1 MVYNKKLHKKLKSGL
16 EANFCRILHFININ
30 VNLRRTTS
38 KFLTEL
44 KGVKMKFKLLSK
56 LLVVVLAATIPGVIA
71 TAPSNAIGT
80 TLYTS
85 PQWNK
90 ILKDAKGQ
98 TVNWYMWGGSTAI
111 NTFVNDYIGA
121 EAKKFGVTLNQ
132 VKLNATVDAVNKVLG
147 EKQAGNTTKGSVD
160 MIWINGE
167 NFATGR
173 QANIWHCDWATKLP
187 SARFVDWTSSS
198 VNSDFGLP
206 VDGCEAP
213 WATASSG
220 LVYDSKVIP
229 RSAVAT
235 LDGFIAWV
243 KANPGKFTYP
253 APPDFN
259 GSMTVRR
266 LFYHANGGFSN
277 FLGAYDATKF
287 TPAMAKLATF
297 LNDLEPSLWRKGATY
312 PANIGDLEKLYAN
325 GEISAYLNYGALSS
339 FTNVDK
345 GLFPKSTRVTAFRE
359 GMIGN
364 ISYVTVPFNSP
375 NKAGAQ
381 VIANILQTPAAQ
393 LKMQKDGVIGSP
405 AIVMNKT
412 PLSGQYRAL
421 PIHPSSTSP
430 ATLARNAN
438 PELTAAWLRAIDAGW
453 VKDVQQR

>member
-1 MVYNKKLHKKLKSGL
+1 MLIYAEQHQSSWV
-16 EANFCRILHFININ
+16 
-30 VNLRRTTS
+30 
-38 KFLTEL
+38 EL
-44 KGVKMKFKLLSK
+44 KGVRMRFKLLSK

-80 TLYTS
+80 KTYTS
-85 PQWNK
+85 IQWNK
-90 ILKDAKGQ
+90 ILKEAKGQ
-98 TVNWYMWGGSTAI
+98 TVNWYMWGGGTAI
-111 NTFVNDYIGA
+111 NTYVNDYIGA
-121 EAKKFGVTLNQ
+121 EAKASQNYSTNL
-132 VKLNATVDAVNKVLG
+132 NKVLG
-147 EKQAGNTTKGSVD
+147 EKQAGNATNGAVD

-173 QANIWHCDWATKLP
+173 QADIWHCDWATKLP
-187 SARFVDWTSSS
+187 NAKYVDWTSSS

-229 RSAVAT
+229 KAAVAS
-235 LDGFIAWV
+235 LDAFIAWV

-277 FLGAYDATKF
+277 FLGAYDASKF
-287 TPAMAKLATF
+287 TPAMAKAATF
-297 LNDLEPSLWRKGATY
+297 LNDLKPALWRKGTTY

-325 GEISAYLNYGALSS
+325 GEISAYLNYGALAS

-345 GLFPKSTRVTAFRE
+345 GLFPKTTRVTAFKE

-364 ISYVTVPFNSP
+364 ISYVTIPYNSP

-381 VIANILQTPAAQ
+381 VIANIMQSPAAQ
-393 LKMQKDGVIGSP
+393 LKMQVDGVIGSP
-405 AIVMNKT
+405 AIVMAKT
-412 PLSGQYRAL
+412 PLAAKYRVL
-421 PIHPSSTSP
+421 PVHPSSTSP
-430 ATLARNAN
+430 SVLAKNAN
-438 PELTAAWLRAIDAGW
+438 PELTSAWLKAIDNGW
-453 VKDVQQR
+453 IKDVQQK

>member
-1 MVYNKKLHKKLKSGL
+1 V
-16 EANFCRILHFININ
+16 
-30 VNLRRTTS
+30 
-38 KFLTEL
+38 EL
-44 KGVKMKFKLLSK
+44 KGVRMRFKLLSK

-80 TLYTS
+80 KTYTS
-85 PQWNK
+85 IQWNK
-90 ILKDAKGQ
+90 ILKEAKGQ
-98 TVNWYMWGGSTAI
+98 TVNWYMWGGGTAI
-111 NTFVNDYIGA
+111 NTYVNDYIGA
-121 EAKKFGVTLNQ
+121 EAKKLGVTLNQ
-132 VKLNATVDAVNKVLG
+132 VKLNATAEAVNKVLG
-147 EKQAGNTTKGSVD
+147 EKQAGNATSGAVD

-173 QANIWHCDWATKLP
+173 QADIWHCDWATKLP
-187 SARFVDWTSSS
+187 NAKYVDWTSSS

-229 RSAVAT
+229 KAAVAS
-235 LDGFIAWV
+235 LDAFIAWV

-277 FLGAYDATKF
+277 FLGAYDASKF
-287 TPAMAKLATF
+287 TPAMAKAATF
-297 LNDLEPSLWRKGATY
+297 LNDLKPALWRKGTTY

-325 GEISAYLNYGALSS
+325 GEISAYLNYGALAS

-345 GLFPKSTRVTAFRE
+345 GLFPKTTRVTAFKE

-364 ISYVTVPFNSP
+364 ISYVTIPYNSP

-381 VIANILQTPAAQ
+381 VIANIMQSPAAQ
-393 LKMQKDGVIGSP
+393 LKMQVDGVIGSP
-405 AIVMNKT
+405 AIVMAKT
-412 PLSGQYRAL
+412 PLAAKYRVL
-421 PIHPSSTSP
+421 PVHPSSTSP
-430 ATLARNAN
+430 SVLAKNAN
-438 PELTAAWLRAIDAGW
+438 PELTSAWLKAIDNGW
-453 VKDVQQR
+453 IKDVQQK

>member
-1 MVYNKKLHKKLKSGL
+1 M
-16 EANFCRILHFININ
+16 R
-30 VNLRRTTS
+30 
-38 KFLTEL
+38 
-44 KGVKMKFKLLSK
+44 FKLLSK

-80 TLYTS
+80 KTYTS
-85 PQWNK
+85 IQWNK
-90 ILKDAKGQ
+90 ILKEAKGQ
-98 TVNWYMWGGSTAI
+98 TVNWYMWGGGTAI
-111 NTFVNDYIGA
+111 NTYVNDYIGA
-121 EAKKFGVTLNQ
+121 EAKKLGVTLNQ
-132 VKLNATVDAVNKVLG
+132 VKLNATAEAVNKVLG
-147 EKQAGNTTKGSVD
+147 EKQAGNATNGAVD

-173 QANIWHCDWATKLP
+173 QADIWHCDWATKLP
-187 SARFVDWTSSS
+187 NAKYVDWTSSS

-229 RSAVAT
+229 KAAVAS
-235 LDGFIAWV
+235 LDAFIAWV

-277 FLGAYDATKF
+277 FLGAYDASKF
-287 TPAMAKLATF
+287 TPAMAKAATF
-297 LNDLEPSLWRKGATY
+297 LNDLKPALWRKGTTY

-325 GEISAYLNYGALSS
+325 GEISAYLNYGALAS

-345 GLFPKSTRVTAFRE
+345 GLFPKTTRVTAFKE

-364 ISYVTVPFNSP
+364 ISYVTIPYNSP

-381 VIANILQTPAAQ
+381 VIANIMQSPAAQ
-393 LKMQKDGVIGSP
+393 LKMQVDGVIGSP
-405 AIVMNKT
+405 AIVMAKT
-412 PLSGQYRAL
+412 PLAAKYRVL
-421 PIHPSSTSP
+421 PVHPSSTSP
-430 ATLARNAN
+430 SVLAKNAN
-438 PELTAAWLRAIDAGW
+438 PELTSAWLKAIDNGW
-453 VKDVQQR
+453 IKDVQQK

>member
-1 MVYNKKLHKKLKSGL
+1 MLIYAEQHQSSWV
-16 EANFCRILHFININ
+16 
-30 VNLRRTTS
+30 
-38 KFLTEL
+38 EL
-44 KGVKMKFKLLSK
+44 KGVRMRFKLISK

-80 TLYTS
+80 KTYTS
-85 PQWNK
+85 IQWKK
-90 ILKDAKGQ
+90 ILKEANGQ
-98 TVNWYMWGGSTAI
+98 TVNWYMWGGGTAI
-111 NTFVNDYIGA
+111 NTYVNDYIGA
-121 EAKKFGVTLNQ
+121 EAKKLGITLNQ
-132 VKLNATVDAVNKVLG
+132 VKLNATPEAVNKVLG
-147 EKQAGNTTKGSVD
+147 EKQAGNTKNGAVD

-173 QANIWHCDWATKLP
+173 QADIWHCDWATKLP
-187 SARFVDWTSSS
+187 NAKYVDWTSSS
-198 VNSDFGLP
+198 VNTDFGLP

-220 LVYDSKVIP
+220 LVYDSKVVP
-229 RSAVAT
+229 KAAVAS
-235 LDGFIAWV
+235 LDAFIAWA

-277 FLGAYDATKF
+277 FLGAYDASKF
-287 TPAMAKLATF
+287 TPAMAKAATF
-297 LNDLEPSLWRKGATY
+297 LNDLKPALWRKGTTY

-345 GLFPKSTRVTAFRE
+345 GLFPKTTRVAAFKE

-364 ISYVTVPFNSP
+364 ISYVTIPFNSP

-381 VIANILQTPAAQ
+381 VIANIMQSPAAQ
-393 LKMQKDGVIGSP
+393 LKMQVDGVIGSP
-405 AIVMNKT
+405 AIVMAKT
-412 PLSGQYRAL
+412 PLAARYRVL
-421 PIHPSSTSP
+421 PVHPSSTSP
-430 ATLARNAN
+430 SVLAKNAN
-438 PELTAAWLRAIDAGW
+438 PELTSAWLKAIDNGW
-453 VKDVQQR
+453 IKDVQQK

>member
-1 MVYNKKLHKKLKSGL
+1 MLIYAEQHQSSWV
-16 EANFCRILHFININ
+16 
-30 VNLRRTTS
+30 
-38 KFLTEL
+38 EL
-44 KGVKMKFKLLSK
+44 KGVRMRFKLISK

-80 TLYTS
+80 KTYTS
-85 PQWNK
+85 IQWKK
-90 ILKDAKGQ
+90 ILKEANGQ
-98 TVNWYMWGGSTAI
+98 TVNWYMWGGGTAI
-111 NTFVNDYIGA
+111 NTYVNDYIGA
-121 EAKKFGVTLNQ
+121 EAKKLGITLNQ
-132 VKLNATVDAVNKVLG
+132 VKLNATAEAVNKVLG
-147 EKQAGNTTKGSVD
+147 EKQAGNTKSGAVD

-173 QANIWHCDWATKLP
+173 QADIWHCDWATKLP
-187 SARFVDWTSSS
+187 NAKYVDWTSSS
-198 VNSDFGLP
+198 VNTDFGLP

-220 LVYDSKVIP
+220 LVYDSKVVP
-229 RSAVAT
+229 KAAVAS
-235 LDGFIAWV
+235 LDAFIAWA

-277 FLGAYDATKF
+277 FLGAYDASKF
-287 TPAMAKLATF
+287 TPAMAKAATF
-297 LNDLEPSLWRKGATY
+297 LNDLKPALWRKGTTY

-345 GLFPKSTRVTAFRE
+345 GLFPKTTRVAAFKE

-364 ISYVTVPFNSP
+364 ISYVTIPFNSP

-381 VIANILQTPAAQ
+381 VIANIMQSPAAQ
-393 LKMQKDGVIGSP
+393 LKMQVDGVIGSP
-405 AIVMNKT
+405 AIVMAKT
-412 PLSGQYRAL
+412 PLAAKYRVL
-421 PIHPSSTSP
+421 PVHPSSTSP
-430 ATLARNAN
+430 SVLAKNAN
-438 PELTAAWLRAIDAGW
+438 PELTSAWLKAIDNGW
-453 VKDVQQR
+453 IKDVQQK

>member
-1 MVYNKKLHKKLKSGL
+1 MLIYAEQHQSSWV
-16 EANFCRILHFININ
+16 
-30 VNLRRTTS
+30 
-38 KFLTEL
+38 EL
-44 KGVKMKFKLLSK
+44 KGVRMRFKLISK

-80 TLYTS
+80 KTYTS
-85 PQWNK
+85 IQWNK
-90 ILKDAKGQ
+90 ILKEAKGQ
-98 TVNWYMWGGSTAI
+98 TVNWYMWGGGTAI
-111 NTFVNDYIGA
+111 NTYVNDYIGA
-121 EAKKFGVTLNQ
+121 EAKKLGVTLNQ
-132 VKLNATVDAVNKVLG
+132 VKLNATAEAVNKVLG
-147 EKQAGNTTKGSVD
+147 EKQAGNATSGAVD

-173 QANIWHCDWATKLP
+173 QADIWHCDWATKLP
-187 SARFVDWTSSS
+187 NAKYVDWTSSS
-198 VNSDFGLP
+198 VNTDFGLP

-229 RSAVAT
+229 KAAVAS
-235 LDGFIAWV
+235 LDAFIAWV

-277 FLGAYDATKF
+277 FLGAYDASKF
-287 TPAMAKLATF
+287 TPAMAKAATF
-297 LNDLEPSLWRKGATY
+297 LNDLKPALWRKGTTY

-325 GEISAYLNYGALSS
+325 GEISAYLNYGALAS

-345 GLFPKSTRVTAFRE
+345 GLFPKTTRVAAFKE

-364 ISYVTVPFNSP
+364 ISYVTIPFNSP

-381 VIANILQTPAAQ
+381 VIANIMQSPAAQ
-393 LKMQKDGVIGSP
+393 LKMQVDGVIGSP
-405 AIVMNKT
+405 AIVMAKT
-412 PLSGQYRAL
+412 PLAAKYRVL
-421 PIHPSSTSP
+421 PVHPSSTSP
-430 ATLARNAN
+430 SVLAKNAN
-438 PELTAAWLRAIDAGW
+438 PELTSAWLKAIDNGW
-453 VKDVQQR
+453 IKDVQQK

>member
-1 MVYNKKLHKKLKSGL
+1 MLIYAEQHQSSWV
-16 EANFCRILHFININ
+16 
-30 VNLRRTTS
+30 
-38 KFLTEL
+38 EL
-44 KGVKMKFKLLSK
+44 KGVRMRFKLLSK

-80 TLYTS
+80 KTYTS
-85 PQWNK
+85 IQWNK
-90 ILKDAKGQ
+90 ILKEAKGQ
-98 TVNWYMWGGSTAI
+98 TVNWYMWGGGTAI
-111 NTFVNDYIGA
+111 NTYVNDYIGA
-121 EAKKFGVTLNQ
+121 EAKKLGVTLNQ
-132 VKLNATVDAVNKVLG
+132 VKLNATAEAVNKVLG
-147 EKQAGNTTKGSVD
+147 EKQAGNATSGAVD

-173 QANIWHCDWATKLP
+173 QADIWHCDWATKLP
-187 SARFVDWTSSS
+187 NAKYVDWTSSS

-229 RSAVAT
+229 KAAVAS
-235 LDGFIAWV
+235 LDAFIAWV

-277 FLGAYDATKF
+277 FLGAYDASKF
-287 TPAMAKLATF
+287 TPAMAKAATF
-297 LNDLEPSLWRKGATY
+297 LNDLKPALWRKGTTY

-325 GEISAYLNYGALSS
+325 GEISAYLNYGALAS

-345 GLFPKSTRVTAFRE
+345 GLFPKTTRVTAFKE

-364 ISYVTVPFNSP
+364 ISYVTIPYNSP

-381 VIANILQTPAAQ
+381 VIANIMQSPAAQ
-393 LKMQKDGVIGSP
+393 LKMQVDGVIGSP
-405 AIVMNKT
+405 AIVMAKT
-412 PLSGQYRAL
+412 PLAAKYRVL
-421 PIHPSSTSP
+421 PVHPSSTSP
-430 ATLARNAN
+430 SVLAKNAN
-438 PELTAAWLRAIDAGW
+438 PELTSAWLKAIDNGW
-453 VKDVQQR
+453 IKDVQQK

>member
-1 MVYNKKLHKKLKSGL
+1 
-16 EANFCRILHFININ
+16 
-30 VNLRRTTS
+30 
-38 KFLTEL
+38 
-44 KGVKMKFKLLSK
+44 MKFKLLSK
-56 LLVVVLAATIPGVIA
+56 LLVVALVATIPGVIA

-85 PQWNK
+85 PQWQK
-90 ILKDAKGQ
+90 ILKEAKGQ
-98 TVNWYMWGGSTAI
+98 TVNWYMWGGSTEI
-111 NTFVNDYIGA
+111 NDFVNNYIGA

-147 EKQAGNTTKGSVD
+147 EKQAGNNNKGSVD

-173 QANIWHCDWATKLP
+173 QANIWFCDWATKLP
-187 SARFVDWTSSS
+187 SARNVDWTSSS

-229 RSAVAT
+229 KSAVAT
-235 LDGFIAWV
+235 LDGFISWV

-266 LFYHANGGFSN
+266 LFYYANGGYSN
-277 FLGAYDATKF
+277 FLGAYDAAKF
-287 TPAMAKLATF
+287 NPAMTKAASF
-297 LNDLEPSLWRKGATY
+297 LNELEPSLWRKGASY
-312 PANIGDLEKLYAN
+312 PASIGDLEKLYAN
-325 GEISAYLNYGALSS
+325 GEIAAYFNYGALSS

-345 GLFPKSTRVTAFRE
+345 GLFPKSTRVTAFKE

-405 AIVMNKT
+405 AIVMSKT
-412 PLSGQYRAL
+412 PLSGQYRSL
-421 PIHPSSTSP
+421 PVHPSSTSP
-430 ATLARNAN
+430 ATLAKNAN
-438 PELTAAWLRAIDAGW
+438 PELTAGWLKAIDAGW
-453 VKDVQQR
+453 IKDVQQK

>member
-1 MVYNKKLHKKLKSGL
+1 MELEGERMKL
-16 EANFCRILHFININ
+16 
-30 VNLRRTTS
+30 
-38 KFLTEL
+38 
-44 KGVKMKFKLLSK
+44 KLLSK
-56 LLVVVLAATIPGVIA
+56 LLVVVMAATIPGVVA
-71 TAPSNAIGT
+71 TTSSNAFGT

-85 PQWNK
+85 KEWKK
-90 ILKDAKGQ
+90 ILNDAKGQ

-111 NTFVNDYIGA
+111 NTYVNEYIGA
-121 EAKKFGVTLNQ
+121 EAKKLGVTLNQ

-147 EKQAGNTTKGSVD
+147 EKQASNNTKGSVD

-173 QANIWHCDWATKLP
+173 QANIWYCDWATKLP
-187 SARFVDWTSSS
+187 SAKFVDWTSSS

-206 VDGCEAP
+206 VNGCEAP

-229 RSAVAT
+229 RSAVAS
-235 LDGFIAWV
+235 LVAFIDWV

-266 LFYHANGGFSN
+266 LFYYANGGYSN
-277 FLGAYDATKF
+277 FLGAYDASKF
-287 TPAMAKLATF
+287 TPAMAKTATF
-297 LNDLEPSLWRKGATY
+297 LNDLKPSLWRKGATY
-312 PANIGDLEKLYAN
+312 PATIGDLEKLYAN
-325 GEISAYLNYGALSS
+325 GEISAYFNYGALSS

-345 GLFPKSTRVTAFRE
+345 GLFPKTTRVTAFKE

-364 ISYVTVPFNSP
+364 ISYVTIPYNSP

-381 VIANILQTPAAQ
+381 VIANIMQTPAAQ
-393 LKMQKDGVIGSP
+393 LKMQADGVIGSP

-412 PLSGQYRAL
+412 PLSAQYRAL
-421 PIHPSSTSP
+421 PVHPSSTSP
-430 ATLARNAN
+430 ATLAKNAN

-453 VKDVQQR
+453 IKDVQQK